1 MTIEVTASTSV
12 PYEKTISC
20 TFTLKAETQ
29 GTNTYSIEDVVNRD
43 YAILKLSCPNTEATV
58 TIEID
63 PTRVRIDS
71 NDEVYKNK
79 TSMTVD
85 SNGLVNKI
93 VFILPAETTR
103 YVKFYKVDK
112 TKDYT
117 YPGFVGIHPIKVT
130 I

>member
-1 MTIEVTASTSV
+1 
-12 PYEKTISC
+12 
-20 TFTLKAETQ
+20 
-29 GTNTYSIEDVVNRD
+29 
-43 YAILKLSCPNTEATV
+43 
-58 TIEID
+58 
-63 PTRVRIDS
+63 
-71 NDEVYKNK
+71 
-79 TSMTVD
+79 MTVD

-117 YPGFVGIHPIKVT
+117 YPGFVGTHPIKVT

>member
-1 MTIEVTASTSV
+1 MTINVTASTSI

-20 TFTLKAETQ
+20 TFTLRAETQ

-43 YAILKLSCPNTEATV
+43 YALLKLSCPNAEATV

-63 PTRVRIDS
+63 PTKVRIDS
-71 NDEVYKNK
+71 NDEIYKNK

-117 YPGFVGIHPIKVT
+117 YPGFVGTHPIKVT